1 MKPRIHIPAITT
13 TMLLGLT
20 ISARPNP
27 TVTVQ
32 VDLAARGTPVAPTMF
47 GVFFEDINSAAD
59 GGLYAE
65 LVQNR
70 SFEHSRPLYA
80 WSEAASPGA
89 RGRLTIA
96 REHPIH
102 ANNPQF
108 LRIHVSEPGRAG
120 YGVSNS
126 GYDGIVLRAGA
137 SYQFS
142 VFTRVRSGSNA
153 VLKIDL
159 VDETGRELAGAI
171 IQAAA
176 PGWEQHRATL
186 VPAQSTTN
194 GRLRVMLTT
203 PGVIDVDMVSLFP
216 EETFNHRPNGLRP
229 DLARAIADLKPGFL
243 RFPGGC
249 IVEGRDFNSMYRW
262 KDTIGPLHERKQNWN
277 LWENSNTPQYYQT
290 YGLGFFEFFQFAE
303 DIGAEPLPVLNC
315 GMACQARGG
324 PVVPLAELAPFIQD
338 ALDLIE
344 FANGAPDTYWGA
356 RRAAMGHPE
365 PFNLKYIAVGN
376 EQWLQDYFDR
386 YVLFYKAIKARHPHI
401 QVISSSGPF
410 VDDSLWRFAWE
421 KFNSGVPA
429 DLVDEHYYVPPRW
442 MFENF
447 NRYEKYSR
455 SGPAI
460 FVGEYAAHETSRR
473 NTHRAALAEAAYITG
488 LLRHCDVVKMAS
500 YAPLLAKLGHDQWR
514 PNLIWFDNTRVVLTP
529 NYYVQAMYAN
539 NRPEIVLPTT
549 VTAPSI
555 KPPAKG
561 KIGVGTWRTRAEFK
575 EIKVVSTDG
584 RTLFES
590 DFSTGLSNWQTAG
603 GEWTVVDGAL
613 RQTTLQ
619 ENCRAITGDPDWD
632 NYILTLKARKIDG
645 EEGFLVIFETR
656 DINAPVW
663 WNLGGWRNVEHGLQ
677 GEGMPPDRVRGS
689 IETNRWYEIKIES
702 TCNGVRTWLDGQ
714 LVHQVVRR
722 EFPIFY
728 AVAGTDTN
736 KTRAIIFLVNP
747 FDYTNR
753 VEVVLNGARPGP
765 VTATAITLSHP
776 DPDADNWFDRPDTI
790 KPRTDSI
797 ALALPR
803 FTFPMAPYTF
813 TVLKLP
819 LPTR

>member
-1 MKPRIHIPAITT
+1 MKPQLRIQMLTIPV
-13 TMLLGLT
+13 LLGLA
-20 ISARPNP
+20 SPAQPGP

-32 VDLAARGTPVAPTMF
+32 VDLAAHGTPVAPTMF
-47 GVFFEDINSAAD
+47 GVFFEDINGAAD

-70 SFEHSRPLYA
+70 SFEHGQPLYA
-80 WSEAASPGA
+80 WAEATTPGA
-89 RGRLTIA
+89 RGKLIIA

-108 LRIHVSEPGRAG
+108 LRIHVHEPGQAG
-120 YGVSNS
+120 YGALNS
-126 GYDGIVLRAGA
+126 GFDGIVLQGGA
-137 SYQFS
+137 SYHFS
-142 VFTRVRSGSNA
+142 IFARVRAGFSTG
-153 VLKIDL
+153 LKVDL
-159 VDETGRELAGAI
+159 VDATSRELASAL
-171 IQAAA
+171 IQVAT
-176 PGWEQHRATL
+176 PGWEQYRAIL
-186 VPAQSTTN
+186 VPTQSTTN
-194 GRLRVMLTT
+194 ARLRLLVTT
-203 PGVIDVDMVSLFP
+203 PGVVDIDMVSLFP
-216 EETFNHRPNGLRP
+216 EETFKHRPNGLRV

-249 IVEGRDFNSMYRW
+249 IVEGRNFNSMYRW
-262 KDTIGPLHERKQNWN
+262 KDTIGPLHQRKQNWN
-277 LWENSNTPQYYQT
+277 LWQDPKTPQYYQT

-324 PVVPLAELAPFIQD
+324 PVVPLAELDPFVQD

-344 FANGAPDTYWGA
+344 FADGTPDTYWGA

-386 YVLFYKAIKARHPHI
+386 YILFYKAIKARHPHI
-401 QVISSSGPF
+401 KVISSSGPF

-460 FVGEYAAHETSRR
+460 FVGEYAAHEPSRR
-473 NTHRAALAEAAYITG
+473 NSLRAALAEAAYITG

-529 NYYVQAMYAN
+529 NYHVQAMYAN
-539 NRPEIVLPTT
+539 NRPEFVLPTT
-549 VTAPSI
+549 VAAPVV
-555 KPPAKG
+555 KPPARG

-575 EIKVVSTDG
+575 DIKVVSIDG

-619 ENCRAITGDPDWD
+619 ENCRAITGDPDWN

-702 TCNGVRTWLDGQ
+702 TSDGVRTWLDGR
-714 LVHQVVRR
+714 LVHQVLRH
-722 EFPIFY
+722 EFPVFY
-728 AVAGTDTN
+728 AVAGTDSN
-736 KTRAIIFLVNP
+736 KTAATLFLVNP
-747 FDYTNR
+747 FNYTNR
-753 VEVVLNGARPGP
+753 VEVVLNGAPRGT
-765 VTATAITLSHP
+765 VTANAIILSHP

-790 KPRTDSI
+790 KPKTESVT
-797 ALALPR
+797 LTLPQ
-803 FTFPMAPYTF
+803 FTFPIAPYTF

-819 LPTR
+819 LMVR